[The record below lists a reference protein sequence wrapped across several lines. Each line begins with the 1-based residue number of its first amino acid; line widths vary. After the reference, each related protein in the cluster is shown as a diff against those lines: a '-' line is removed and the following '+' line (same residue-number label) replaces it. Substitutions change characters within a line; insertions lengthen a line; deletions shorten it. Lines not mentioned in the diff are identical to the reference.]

1 MAKLKEITKEK
12 RIKSNSLWTISL
24 RRMRK
29 NKTAIAGVI
38 ILIIFALIAIFAPL
52 IAPYDPLEQN
62 FIKSFRA
69 PSAENYLGTDEFG
82 RDVFS
87 RIIYGSRISLQI
99 GFVAVFISLI
109 VGVSLGLTAGYYGGL
124 LDQLIMRV
132 MDLMLSF
139 PYILLALVIMSILG
153 PGIFNAMIAIG
164 IVYVPQYARVVRSS
178 VLSVKKKEYVISAR
192 ALGAG
197 DLRIIL
203 KHVFLNSM
211 APIIIQTTLS
221 IGRAI
226 INAAG
231 LSFLGLGAQ
240 PPTPEWGAMLSN
252 GQDFLRNA
260 PWIATF
266 PGIAIALLV
275 LGFNLVG
282 DGLRDAFDPR
292 LHK

>member
-1 MAKLKEITKEK
+1 
-12 RIKSNSLWTISL
+12 
-24 RRMRK
+24 
-29 NKTAIAGVI
+29 
-38 ILIIFALIAIFAPL
+38 
-52 IAPYDPLEQN
+52 
-62 FIKSFRA
+62 
-69 PSAENYLGTDEFG
+69 
-82 RDVFS
+82 
-87 RIIYGSRISLQI
+87 
-99 GFVAVFISLI
+99 
-109 VGVSLGLTAGYYGGL
+109 
-124 LDQLIMRV
+124 
-132 MDLMLSF
+132 
-139 PYILLALVIMSILG
+139 
-153 PGIFNAMIAIG
+153 
-164 IVYVPQYARVVRSS
+164 
-178 VLSVKKKEYVISAR
+178 
-192 ALGAG
+192 
-197 DLRIIL
+197 IL

-282 DGLRDAFDPR
+282 DGFRDAFDPR